1 MLVELGL
8 EALEQSE
15 CIGGCAGKSS
25 KNAIVVD
32 TPYLAC
38 TFFYDDRSERNLTI
52 ATHRNRRASSHRDYR
67 RTVKR
72 FHAAGTVRA
81 RVRTLAAAHANV
93 GNRRDAQQ
101 MPQGRDKAID
111 VAKFDRNACLLQLD

>member
-8 EALEQSE
+8 EALKQSE
-15 CIGGCAGKSS
+15 CIGRCAGKSS
-25 KNAIVVD
+25 ENAIVVD
-32 TPYLAC
+32 TSHFAC
-38 TFFYDDRSERNLTI
+38 AFFYDDRSKCDLTI

-67 RTVKR
+67 RTVKL

-81 RVRTLAAAHANV
+81 RERTLAAAHANV

-111 VAKFDRNACLLQLD
+111 VAKLDRNACLLQLD